1 MKKFSWS
8 RRRIK
13 STTLLELCWIDWCF
27 KDHVPVKDLLPYL
40 WRLAELANEMSNER
54 DNQLWGKVQKQQGAM
69 LDQYQMGQKLDR
81 LMTVSA
87 NVKDELGNAMK
98 IIKDSRNN
106 F

>member
-1 MKKFSWS
+1 
-8 RRRIK
+8 
-13 STTLLELCWIDWCF
+13 
-27 KDHVPVKDLLPYL
+27 
-40 WRLAELANEMSNER
+40 MSNER

-98 IIKDSRNN
+98 ITKDSWTN
-106 F
+106 FLLSTE

>member
-1 MKKFSWS
+1 
-8 RRRIK
+8 
-13 STTLLELCWIDWCF
+13 
-27 KDHVPVKDLLPYL
+27 
-40 WRLAELANEMSNER
+40 MSNER

>member
-1 MKKFSWS
+1 
-8 RRRIK
+8 
-13 STTLLELCWIDWCF
+13 
-27 KDHVPVKDLLPYL
+27 
-40 WRLAELANEMSNER
+40 MSNER
-54 DNQLWGKVQKQQGAM
+54 DNQLWDKVQKQQGGAM

-87 NVKDELGNAMK
+87 NWKDELGNAMK